1 MKRRVTVR
9 LPDDIIDRLESAAE
23 RSGANK
29 SAIIEAA
36 LERFLSADPETIDD
50 SSLLRQLDGM
60 RRQLEALKRD
70 LSIVNE
76 TVALHARYHLTIT
89 PPLPAA
95 HQPAACVLGLER
107 FEAFAEQVERR
118 VRLGAPL
125 MRETMERVSGTSS
138 DPVVH
143 GGGEGAG

>member
-1 MKRRVTVR
+1 
-9 LPDDIIDRLESAAE
+9 
-23 RSGANK
+23 
-29 SAIIEAA
+29 
-36 LERFLSADPETIDD
+36 
-50 SSLLRQLDGM
+50 
-60 RRQLEALKRD
+60 
-70 LSIVNE
+70 
-76 TVALHARYHLTIT
+76 TIT

-143 GGGEGAG
+143 GGGEGAGVATSSQDIDQHAPEPIAVNTHPKLTAAASEGGSNGGFLGTRCNPTL